1 MRQEIIFFLLVFSSD
16 SVSKATVLQLNISTN
31 VQIPIHVI
39 HQYVF
44 VFDHLYLCI
53 CIHMLL
59 QVQHKQNAA
68 DAEIPIGVLLMRP
81 LLQMAFEIATQKT
94 FTLGPLIFAEDDLH
108 INRPTDL

>member
-1 MRQEIIFFLLVFSSD
+1 MS
-16 SVSKATVLQLNISTN
+16 ATN

-94 FTLGPLIFAEDDLH
+94 FTLGPLIFADGDLR